1 MKSIIMLLAALALAT
16 ASITAQKVEDQ
27 IWGISVGISPI
38 ILYNETTLSD
48 QVTLR
53 SELNVGFGWTS
64 GNAYTGGSEWAFIP
78 AIVVEPRY
86 YYNLEKRFN
95 KGKITHNNSG
105 NYLSLGLGYQPGL
118 AIGTEN
124 TYAHP
129 ALSFIPKF
137 GVKRSIGKH
146 FSYET
151 NFGLGYAWVFKKLE
165 YPNWNTGAIEEYK
178 ETDHGVTFGFQLNIG
193 YIF

>member
-1 MKSIIMLLAALALAT
+1 MLLAALALAT
-16 ASITAQKVEDQ
+16 ASLTAQKVEDQ

-38 ILYNETTLSD
+38 IIYNETALSD
-48 QVTLR
+48 QITLR

-64 GNAYTGGSEWAFIP
+64 GDAYTGGSEWAFIP
-78 AIVVEPRY
+78 TIVVEPRY

-129 ALSFIPKF
+129 ALSFIPRF

-146 FSYET
+146 FTYET
-151 NFGLGYAWVFKKLE
+151 NIGLGYAWVFKKFE